1 MEKTVNGL
9 GHLLGLMF
17 VLALPLFLVTSNVRV
32 AFNTQL
38 LYEVGF
44 DRHDVESRTGLSSH
58 QLTVAAEQI
67 REYFNSEDDLIKL
80 RIPFGETTKGL
91 FLEREVLHMRDVKEL
106 VSLAYRFQEGLF
118 LFILLFIT
126 LGFLV
131 RGSQFSIYARK
142 LLIRGSTV
150 TIILVG
156 TIGLL
161 SLIAFDPLFRL
172 FHELSFSND
181 LWILDPT
188 RDYLV
193 QLFPLG
199 FWMESTVIIGIISI
213 AQAGGI
219 MGLVAIHRLWQ
230 EWRRRVARSRKPQYT

>member
-1 MEKTVNGL
+1 MI
-9 GHLLGLMF
+9 GHLLGWMF
-17 VLALPLFLVTSNVRV
+17 VLSIPLFMITSNVRI
-32 AFNTQL
+32 AFNTQM

-44 DRHDVESRTGLSSH
+44 DRHDVESRTGLSSP
-58 QLTVAAEQI
+58 QLTIAGKQI

-80 RIPFGETTKGL
+80 RIPFRETTQGL
-91 FLEREVLHMRDVKEL
+91 FSEREVLHMRDVKEL
-106 VSLAYRFQEGLF
+106 VSLTYRLQEGLF

-131 RGSQFSIYARK
+131 RGSPFSTYARI
-142 LLIRGSTV
+142 LMVRGSTL
-150 TIILVG
+150 TIVLVG
-156 TIGLL
+156 AIGLL
-161 SLIAFDPLFRL
+161 SMIAFDPLFRL

-199 FWMESTVIIGIISI
+199 FWMESTILVGIISI

-219 MGLVAIHRLWQ
+219 MGLIAIHRLWQ
-230 EWRRRVARSRKPQYT
+230 KWRRRVARSQKPQYT